1 MVKKSGRRTRRTHT
15 AEFKARVALA
25 ALRED
30 RTLAELAAQ
39 FEVHP
44 NQITSWRGHRPE
56 GAAGPFGGTSKLEP
70 AQPALDVKRL
80 HAKLGEVMLERDF
93 CSGLL
98 LNSIAQA
105 VSVSGHLPGTGLPAG

>member
-1 MVKKSGRRTRRTHT
+1 MCKRPRWNHRPAFQAK
-15 AEFKARVALA
+15 VALA
-25 ALRED
+25 AIMGEK
-30 RTLAELAAQ
+30 TLAEQ

-70 AQPALDVKRL
+70 AQPALDVKTL
-80 HAKLGEVMLERDF
+80 HAKLGELMLERDF

>member
-1 MVKKSGRRTRRTHT
+1 MCKRPRWNHRPAFQAK
-15 AEFKARVALA
+15 VALA
-25 ALRED
+25 AIMGE
-30 RTLAELAAQ
+30 RTLAEQ
-39 FEVHP
+39 FKIHP

>member
-1 MVKKSGRRTRRTHT
+1 MCKRPRWNHRPAFQAK
-15 AEFKARVALA
+15 VALA
-25 ALRED
+25 AIMGE
-30 RTLAELAAQ
+30 RTLAEQ
-39 FEVHP
+39 FKIHP
-44 NQITSWRGHRPE
+44 NQITSWRGQRPE

-70 AQPALDVKRL
+70 AQPALDVKTL
-80 HAKLGEVMLERDF
+80 HAKLGELMLERDF

>member
-1 MVKKSGRRTRRTHT
+1 MCKRPRWNHRPAFQAK
-15 AEFKARVALA
+15 VALA
-25 ALRED
+25 AIMGE
-30 RTLAELAAQ
+30 RTLAEQ

-44 NQITSWRGHRPE
+44 NQITSWRGQGPE

-70 AQPALDVKRL
+70 AQPALDVKTL
-80 HAKLGEVMLERDF
+80 HAKLGELMLERDF

-105 VSVSGHLPGTGLPAG
+105 VSVSGYLPGTGLPAG